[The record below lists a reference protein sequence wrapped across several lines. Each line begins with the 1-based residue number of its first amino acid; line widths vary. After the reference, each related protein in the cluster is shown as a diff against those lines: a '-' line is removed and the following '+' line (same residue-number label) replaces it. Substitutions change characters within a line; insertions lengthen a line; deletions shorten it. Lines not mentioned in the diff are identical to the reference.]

1 MLQRDVVSI
10 YEQFM
15 YDCVNQKDMI
25 ICSVAFKKASM
36 LVISL
41 TSKSLRYRTVL
52 HNLER
57 QELLEI
63 PL

>member
-1 MLQRDVVSI
+1 MLQRDVVCI

-15 YDCVNQKDMI
+15 YDCVNQKDMM
-25 ICSVAFKKASM
+25 ICSVAFKKVS
-36 LVISL
+36 LFIISL
-41 TSKSLRYRTVL
+41 TSKTLRYRTVL
-52 HNLER
+52 QNLER